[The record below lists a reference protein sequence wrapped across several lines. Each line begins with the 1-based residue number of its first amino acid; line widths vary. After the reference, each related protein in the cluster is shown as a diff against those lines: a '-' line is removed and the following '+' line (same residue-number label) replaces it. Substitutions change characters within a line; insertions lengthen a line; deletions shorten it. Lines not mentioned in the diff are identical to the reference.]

1 MKPEDGLE
9 LKSKKHRVWQEKFEQ
24 TVKESEIAMEK
35 AGPVAVD
42 RIGRRRVSRRRIVK
56 LESQDLE
63 GFQVL
68 RLKPNWQNIC
78 PCTFPT
84 GDGAQ
89 CAWRAKGSIINRA
102 KQQRKKKRAVV

>member
-1 MKPEDGLE
+1 MKPEDVVKLE
-9 LKSKKHRVWQEKFEQ
+9 SNKHRVGKEKFEQ

-42 RIGRRRVSRRRIVK
+42 RRGRRRVRRRRIVK

-78 PCTFPT
+78 PCTPPT

-89 CAWRAKGSIINRA
+89 CAWRAKGSIISRE
-102 KQQRKKKRAVV
+102 QQRRKRRG